1 MEHEHTLIPW
11 LDEKAPLPPAHTA
24 QGANSSLRGLIA
36 AGGGLSASRLLEAY
50 RQGIFPWFSQG
61 QPILW
66 WSTDPRMVL
75 EVRNF
80 RIHRS
85 FKKTLSKFIVSP
97 HAEIRI
103 DTAFDVVIQH
113 CAKVRR
119 EGQTGTWILPEM
131 IAAYTELHHAGYA
144 HSVETWID
152 NQLVGG
158 LYCVAIGRAVFGESM
173 FAMQTDASKIALSAL
188 IAFAK
193 RNEIHRVDCQQ
204 NTRHLA
210 SLGAQ
215 EVARSD
221 FLNWVKRDQVHP
233 SPVWEF
239 TSRDWSGILD
249 MKGGK

>member
-1 MEHEHTLIPW
+1 M
-11 LDEKAPLPPAHTA
+11 
-24 QGANSSLRGLIA
+24 RGLVA
-36 AGGGLSASRLLEAY
+36 AGGDLSASRLLEAY

-80 RIHRS
+80 KIHRS
-85 FKKTLSKFIVSP
+85 FKKTLHKFILSP
-97 HAEIRI
+97 HTEIRI
-103 DTAFDVVIQH
+103 DTAFENVIQH

-119 EGQTGTWILPEM
+119 TGQSGTWILPEM
-131 IAAYTELHHAGYA
+131 ITAYTELHRAGYA

-173 FAMQTDASKIALSAL
+173 FAMQPNASKIALSAL

-193 RNEIHRVDCQQ
+193 RNEIHWIDCQQ
-204 NTRHLA
+204 NTKHLA

-215 EVARSD
+215 EVPRSE
-221 FLNWVKRDQVHP
+221 FLNWVQRDQVRHGL
-233 SPVWEF
+233 VWKF
-239 TSRDWSGILD
+239 AFNDWSEIFD
-249 MKGGK
+249 IKGDK